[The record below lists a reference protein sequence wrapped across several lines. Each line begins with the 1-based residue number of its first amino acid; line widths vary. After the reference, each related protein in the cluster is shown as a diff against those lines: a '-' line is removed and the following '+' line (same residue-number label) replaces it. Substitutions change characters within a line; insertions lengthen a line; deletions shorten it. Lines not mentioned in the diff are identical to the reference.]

1 MICLLKNFR
10 PAKINFITT
19 SLVHLTHKQLNPK
32 FEYPPLNPDELVE
45 QVTKGGGPGGQK
57 VNKAT
62 NCCQLK
68 HIPTG
73 IFVSSHHT
81 RSLEENRKIAR
92 RLLQEKL
99 DYHYN
104 KEESFLAKQRAAER
118 EEKLQKKRKSKQKL
132 LQKLEYKQRIQLED
146 QDQTECQK
154 PPCM

>member
-1 MICLLKNFR
+1 
-10 PAKINFITT
+10 
-19 SLVHLTHKQLNPK
+19 LNPK

-73 IFVSSHHT
+73 ICVSSHHT

-92 RLLQEKL
+92 RILQEKL
-99 DYHYN
+99 DYHFN
-104 KEESFLAKQRAAER
+104 KEESFLAKKQAAER
-118 EEKLQKKRKSKQKL
+118 EEKLKKKQKSKQKL
-132 LQKLEYKQRIQLED
+132 LKKLEFKQKIKLDELGVEAEGQQPLS
-146 QDQTECQK
+146 K
-154 PPCM
+154 